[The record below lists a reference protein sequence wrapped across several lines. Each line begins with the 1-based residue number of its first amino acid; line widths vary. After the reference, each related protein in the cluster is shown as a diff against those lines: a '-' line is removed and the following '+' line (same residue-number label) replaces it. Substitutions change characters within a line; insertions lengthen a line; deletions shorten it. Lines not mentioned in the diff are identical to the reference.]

1 MTPSIHSNL
10 TEEGHFTMGRL
21 SMHMLDTMSG
31 EGAGGIRVD
40 FSKLEGGSYKLL
52 RSIVTNEVGRTP
64 EPLMS
69 AERIETGSY
78 QFEVYV
84 AEYYKRKGVALDGG
98 PYFDKLPVRFTVFDG
113 AQNYHVPVLFSPW
126 GYTTY
131 RGQ

>member
-1 MTPSIHSNL
+1 MA
-10 TEEGHFTMGRL
+10 RL
-21 SMHMLDTMSG
+21 SMHMLDTFTG

-40 FSKLEGGSYKLL
+40 FSKLEGGAYKLI
-52 RSIVTNEVGRTP
+52 RSITTNDAGRTP
-64 EPLMS
+64 DPLMS
-69 AERIETGSY
+69 GETIATGSY

-84 AEYYKRKGVALDGG
+84 AEYYARRGVKLESG
-98 PYFDKLPVRFTVFDG
+98 PFFDKLPVRFTVFDG

>member
-1 MTPSIHSNL
+1 
-10 TEEGHFTMGRL
+10 MGRL
-21 SMHMLDTMSG
+21 SMHMLDTVAG

-40 FSKLEGGSYKLL
+40 FSKLEDGSYKLI

-64 EPLMS
+64 APLLEGDPI
-69 AERIETGSY
+69 AVGSY

-84 AEYYKRKGVALDGG
+84 AEYYAKKGMKLESG
-98 PYFDKLPVRFTVFDG
+98 PFFDKLPVRFTVFDG
-113 AQNYHVPVLFSPW
+113 KQNYHVPVQFTPW